1 MRFSIQPVCD
11 NNNVS
16 IVMAKLI
23 LISEGSGFKSINVTQ
38 QASFCL
44 IIPSHSIVNRV
55 PVSNVEGGQNVQYCS
70 YI

>member
-23 LISEGSGFKSINVTQ
+23 LISEGSGFKSIKRYTTG
-38 QASFCL
+38 
-44 IIPSHSIVNRV
+44 IILSDHSK
-55 PVSNVEGGQNVQYCS
+55 P
-70 YI
+70 